1 MTQDKFNADSND
13 NFEVA
18 GNQLTDAIKKLW
30 KDTTVRSIIIR
41 HPDGRKLMTVPLA
54 VGVAGGAIALVMAPV
69 LSIIAAIGAG
79 LATVRVEVVRTDDPQ
94 R

>member
-1 MTQDKFNADSND
+1 
-13 NFEVA
+13 
-18 GNQLTDAIKKLW
+18 
-30 KDTTVRSIIIR
+30 
-41 HPDGRKLMTVPLA
+41 MTVQLA

-79 LATVRVEVVRTDDPQ
+79 LAKVRVEVVRTDDPQ